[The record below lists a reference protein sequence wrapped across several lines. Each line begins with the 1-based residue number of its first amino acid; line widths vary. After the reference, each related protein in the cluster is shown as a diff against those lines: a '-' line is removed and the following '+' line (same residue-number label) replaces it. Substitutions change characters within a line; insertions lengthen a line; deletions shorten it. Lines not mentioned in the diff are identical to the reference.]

1 MIENFKRYHLLWLPL
16 HVILSFGFFISYAM
30 TVSNEY
36 WLIVGFGIIFQLFL
50 FGLIP
55 SIIIFFIKKN
65 KIKDIGPFLSSS
77 TFLLVPYFIV
87 FIIFRIIFSYLEK
100 S

>member
-1 MIENFKRYHLLWLPL
+1 MFENFKRYYLLWLPL
-16 HVILSFGFFISYAM
+16 HVILSFGFFIIYAM

-36 WLIVGFGIIFQLFL
+36 WLIVGLGIIFQLFL

-65 KIKDIGPFLSSS
+65 KTKDIGPFLASS
-77 TFLLVPYFIV
+77 TFLLIPYLIV
-87 FIIFRIIFSYLEK
+87 FIIIRVVFF
-100 S
+100 